1 MTPEWLREEL
11 EDDPRAWYDYAAC
24 LGLDLFADFKDLDE
38 VLFPLNPKTRDD
50 DAINAFVYDYCDACP
65 VKNQCIDFAA
75 KTESLG
81 IWGGLDLSPRKASRL
96 GRLRRAEGTVTVE
109 SAKEALGENDDSV

>member
-1 MTPEWLREEL
+1 MTSTPDWIREEL

-24 LGLDLFADFKDLDE
+24 LGLEEFVDHKDLDD

-50 DAINAFVYDYCDACP
+50 DAINAFIYDYCDTCP
-65 VKNQCIDFAA
+65 VRDNCVDFAA

-81 IWGGLDLSPRKASRL
+81 IWGGLELTPRKTARL
-96 GRLRRAEGTVTVE
+96 ARLRRAEGSVTVE
-109 SAKEALGENDDSV
+109 SAKEALSD